1 MSTKEEYEKPEI
13 LVCYFEQVLTTGN
26 SSETSL
32 ANLFK
37 WDNTFEDDFI

>member
-13 LVCYFEQVLTTGN
+13 LVCYFEQVLTRD
-26 SSETSL
+26 SSIETT
-32 ANLFK
+32 LFQ